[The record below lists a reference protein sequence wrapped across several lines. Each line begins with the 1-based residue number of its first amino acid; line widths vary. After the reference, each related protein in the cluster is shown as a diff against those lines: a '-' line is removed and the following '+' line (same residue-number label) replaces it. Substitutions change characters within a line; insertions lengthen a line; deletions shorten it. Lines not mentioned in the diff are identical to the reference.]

1 MVRCGLER
9 RYQNVKLCS
18 PMNTPVFVVCDN
30 TLGLHGSQDLVSY
43 IFYGE
48 GFSIDDPTYEEAK
61 QILEYYEYTKID
73 TITRTC
79 LHCRQLLGG
88 ETHLVW

>member
-1 MVRCGLER
+1 
-9 RYQNVKLCS
+9 
-18 PMNTPVFVVCDN
+18 MNTPVFVVCDN

-79 LHCRQLLGG
+79 LHCRQLTGG
-88 ETHLVW
+88 VQILTPRK